1 MKKVY
6 QSFISILLVFS
17 LLASMTLTSF
27 ATAKNN
33 KVGDK
38 VTLYEDHETIVEMYT
53 DLSGNRI
60 LNQYLNQEKFVNSF
74 WVIILLVAVGIY
86 FWVIP
91 KNSIAEAYSKKKH
104 YNLKKTSRFLAV
116 GFWIIAISCVPVLIS
131 LWFDTPWIC
140 IICVIL
146 LVLGTSVL
154 HDYESGGKLK

>member
-1 MKKVY
+1 M
-6 QSFISILLVFS
+6 S
-17 LLASMTLTSF
+17 LS
-27 ATAKNN
+27 
-33 KVGDK
+33 
-38 VTLYEDHETIVEMYT
+38 
-53 DLSGNRI
+53 
-60 LNQYLNQEKFVNSF
+60 NQEKFVNSF

-116 GFWIIAISCVPVLIS
+116 GFWIIAISCVP
-131 LWFDTPWIC
+131 WIC

>member
-1 MKKVY
+1 M
-6 QSFISILLVFS
+6 S
-17 LLASMTLTSF
+17 L
-27 ATAKNN
+27 N
-33 KVGDK
+33 
-38 VTLYEDHETIVEMYT
+38 
-53 DLSGNRI
+53 
-60 LNQYLNQEKFVNSF
+60 NQEKFVNSF

-140 IICVIL
+140 IICVIQTGRNRL
-146 LVLGTSVL
+146 AFVFVQRDQPCCGHPKSPP
-154 HDYESGGKLK
+154 

>member
-1 MKKVY
+1 MPLGHLSRQACFAAFGEPREAPCRPSNRAGRFFTLVP
-6 QSFISILLVFS
+6 SPLLPEEVQMS
-17 LLASMTLTSF
+17 LS
-27 ATAKNN
+27 
-33 KVGDK
+33 
-38 VTLYEDHETIVEMYT
+38 
-53 DLSGNRI
+53 
-60 LNQYLNQEKFVNSF
+60 NQEKFVNSF

>member
-1 MKKVY
+1 M
-6 QSFISILLVFS
+6 S
-17 LLASMTLTSF
+17 L
-27 ATAKNN
+27 N
-33 KVGDK
+33 
-38 VTLYEDHETIVEMYT
+38 
-53 DLSGNRI
+53 
-60 LNQYLNQEKFVNSF
+60 NQEKFVNSF

-154 HDYESGGKLK
+154 HDYENDIFPDLSGWKNNRDSFDAYRTCICYIIFDIFGL

>member
-1 MKKVY
+1 M
-6 QSFISILLVFS
+6 S
-17 LLASMTLTSF
+17 L
-27 ATAKNN
+27 N
-33 KVGDK
+33 
-38 VTLYEDHETIVEMYT
+38 
-53 DLSGNRI
+53 
-60 LNQYLNQEKFVNSF
+60 NQEKFVNSF

-146 LVLGTSVL
+146 LVLGISVL
-154 HDYESGGKLK
+154 HD

>member
-1 MKKVY
+1 M
-6 QSFISILLVFS
+6 S
-17 LLASMTLTSF
+17 L
-27 ATAKNN
+27 N
-33 KVGDK
+33 
-38 VTLYEDHETIVEMYT
+38 
-53 DLSGNRI
+53 
-60 LNQYLNQEKFVNSF
+60 NQEKFVNSF

-154 HDYESGGKLK
+154 HDYGSGGKLK

>member
-1 MKKVY
+1 M
-6 QSFISILLVFS
+6 S
-17 LLASMTLTSF
+17 L
-27 ATAKNN
+27 N
-33 KVGDK
+33 
-38 VTLYEDHETIVEMYT
+38 
-53 DLSGNRI
+53 
-60 LNQYLNQEKFVNSF
+60 NQEKFVNSF

-154 HDYESGGKLK
+154 HDYCPQAPCL

>member
-1 MKKVY
+1 M
-6 QSFISILLVFS
+6 S
-17 LLASMTLTSF
+17 L
-27 ATAKNN
+27 N
-33 KVGDK
+33 
-38 VTLYEDHETIVEMYT
+38 
-53 DLSGNRI
+53 
-60 LNQYLNQEKFVNSF
+60 NQEKFVNSF

-91 KNSIAEAYSKKKH
+91 KNSIGEAYSKKKH

>member
-1 MKKVY
+1 M
-6 QSFISILLVFS
+6 S
-17 LLASMTLTSF
+17 LS
-27 ATAKNN
+27 
-33 KVGDK
+33 
-38 VTLYEDHETIVEMYT
+38 
-53 DLSGNRI
+53 
-60 LNQYLNQEKFVNSF
+60 NQEKFVNSF

-91 KNSIAEAYSKKKH
+91 KNLIAEAYSKKKH

-154 HDYESGGKLK
+154 HDYESGGKLKYIYSFSSCDDDKHPSICNDCKVEGCFVCFGYFN